1 MRQKIVI
8 YAFFPMLLL
17 CSAVTIVS
25 GQTKLINPQ
34 LSNNFIDSYLLPD
47 STIRFIGS
55 EHGRNREL
63 FYVDK
68 FMDGTI
74 AEPIFFPESLGDL
87 DFNFAGVD
95 CKLVPLKSGDVL
107 MSINQSDCDYPL
119 IPAWQ
124 DSKLTEK

>member
-1 MRQKIVI
+1 
-8 YAFFPMLLL
+8 MLLL